1 MAGAIISSVQK
12 GGIASSLKHFVAN
25 DMEHE
30 RTLVDCR
37 ISQRALREIY
47 LLPFQLA
54 IRDANPW
61 ALMTAYNR
69 VNGLHMCENSEILQ
83 DIVRKEWNYD
93 GCILS
98 DWFGAY
104 STVEAINAGLDLEMP
119 GPTEWRGKKVS
130 TAMSVGKISNETVN
144 QRVSSVLK
152 LIERCSKSGIPE
164 SGPEICLDSAGD
176 RDVLRRLGSES
187 IVLLKDERNILPL
200 NGSKSVSLPIINRS
214 LLDANKYLD
223 CSHWAQPEETLL
235 LWWRISVTPSLS
247 LSIHPRGT
255 KRPIRE
261 ASSVC

>member
-1 MAGAIISSVQK
+1 MAGAVISSVQK

-69 VNGLHMCENSEILQ
+69 VNGTHMCENAEILQ
-83 DIVRKEWNYD
+83 DIVRREWNYD

-98 DWFGAY
+98 DWFGTY

-130 TAMSVGKISNETVN
+130 TAMSVGKISNDTIN
-144 QRVSSVLK
+144 QRASSVLK

-164 SGPEICLDSAGD
+164 SGPEICLDSESG

-187 IVLLKDERNILPL
+187 IVLLKNERNILPL
-200 NGSKSVSLPIINRS
+200 DSAKSVSLQGLNSFS
-214 LLDANKYLD
+214 LDVNKYAAG
-223 CSHWAQPEETLL
+223 SHWAQPEETLL
-235 LWWRISVTPSLS
+235 LRRRISITPPLP

-261 ASSVC
+261 ASSIC